1 MKSLKNM
8 RLALIQPRIIIDP
21 DPEKNVDKAVS
32 YIETASKENAN
43 LVLFPEGYPG
53 PILRRPKFF
62 YDATHKINAAAK
74 KYKICVCWSRME
86 YCKDGYFRLVVYVI
100 DHNGTQ
106 LIRYPRTH
114 PATIPIEE
122 TEVWVAPGDK
132 GPPIFRIN
140 GVLTS
145 IAVCSELWIPE
156 YVRVAAIGGA
166 ELILSPSG
174 GKFTSLKDNW
184 EIIARARAIEN
195 LCYVALTNNIW
206 GNEVGSAMISGPEK
220 IEAASGTEEIVL
232 SSIDLERV
240 RWLRSRDDSIK
251 EPKSFK
257 SIPGLLRA
265 RRPDLFKEITRS
277 QENLFDYYK
286 EKI

>member
-1 MKSLKNM
+1 MDTRVCKSSCN
-8 RLALIQPRIIIDP
+8 
-21 DPEKNVDKAVS
+21 
-32 YIETASKENAN
+32 
-43 LVLFPEGYPG
+43 
-53 PILRRPKFF
+53 
-62 YDATHKINAAAK
+62 
-74 KYKICVCWSRME
+74 W
-86 YCKDGYFRLVVYVI
+86 
-100 DHNGTQ
+100 
-106 LIRYPRTH
+106 
-114 PATIPIEE
+114 
-122 TEVWVAPGDK
+122 
-132 GPPIFRIN
+132 
-140 GVLTS
+140 
-145 IAVCSELWIPE
+145 
-156 YVRVAAIGGA
+156 GA

-220 IEAASGTEEIVL
+220 IEATSGTEEMVL
-232 SSIDLERV
+232 STIDLERV

-265 RRPDLFKEITRS
+265 RRPELFKEITRS